1 MCACSFTH
9 TVAGI
14 KLRTAESK
22 SPGCWKN
29 LLLIMSRTS
38 QRLSSLHTDFRW
50 GICLWW
56 YNSGSTLWLRNSAEK
71 LRTALIFSFPWL
83 QSRWWCKAG
92 GSSFWKHKNC
102 AYGERVQHQ
111 EKCQPIPCI
120 CWSQWEDMFPN
131 SRSDSAFKT
140 ICWGTGSLGQ
150 QPNVTGFLTFPA
162 PNKTQVLLT
171 WDHNWLTIGQTG
183 SEQ

>member
-1 MCACSFTH
+1 M
-9 TVAGI
+9 
-14 KLRTAESK
+14 LK
-22 SPGCWKN
+22 S
-29 LLLIMSRTS
+29 LLLIMNRTS
-38 QRLSSLHTDFRW
+38 QRLSSLHIHFRW

-56 YNSGSTLWLRNSAEK
+56 ALLCDFRNSAEK
-71 LRTALIFSFPWL
+71 LRTALISSFPRL
-83 QSRWWCKAG
+83 QSRWWPKAG

-102 AYGERVQHQ
+102 AYGERFQHQ

-140 ICWGTGSLGQ
+140 ICWGNGSLSQ

-171 WDHNWLTIGQTG
+171 WDHVWLTTGQMG